1 MDRGWASSRPG
12 AVLCHRHVSVVLSAC
27 VGGCFNTGSADV
39 DRNVPA
45 APLPSRPQVKAML
58 AGVMAAA
65 VTVISAN
72 IHCVYVCACLS
83 TANSSVA
90 DAGVSAALPPS
101 CSLLQVM
108 AMLAGAMA
116 AAVCVISAN
125 QCIHEGLSALLT
137 KQERVEGGGC

>member
-1 MDRGWASSRPG
+1 MLTVMCLLP
-12 AVLCHRHVSVVLSAC
+12 
-27 VGGCFNTGSADV
+27 
-39 DRNVPA
+39 
-45 APLPSRPQVKAML
+45 PLPSRPQVKAML

-137 KQERVEGGGC
+137 KQERVEGGGAVERWLQHVGKQRQHCSCREVSEAGKGCYACLAMRR